1 MDCVEAEVM
10 ERASAKMVNW
20 YRMLQ
25 ARVWDRNRNRGFI
38 GIYI

>member
-25 ARVWDRNRNRGFI
+25 ALVIIFKN
-38 GIYI
+38 